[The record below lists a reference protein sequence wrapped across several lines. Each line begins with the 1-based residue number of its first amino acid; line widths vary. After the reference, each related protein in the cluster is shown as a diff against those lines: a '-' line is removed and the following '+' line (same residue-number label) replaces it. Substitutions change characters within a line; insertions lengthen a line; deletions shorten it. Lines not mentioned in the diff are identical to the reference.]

1 MDTKQLKQKI
11 LDLAIRG
18 KLVPQDPNDEPASV
32 LLERIRTEKEQ
43 LVAAGKLK
51 KSKAKTSDTPHYEN
65 VPFEIPA
72 SWEWVALK
80 DVCTKFSTGPFG
92 SMLHKSDYSSE
103 GVPVVNPANI
113 VNGQINIDKIMY
125 VKKEKSLELSKYN
138 LFLND
143 ILLARR
149 GDLSKCA
156 IATSENIGW
165 LCGTGSFV
173 LHLCLIE
180 SYYFKLIYATQ
191 YIQSILAT
199 ASVGATMDN
208 LNQDT
213 FSKIL
218 IPIPPLEEQ
227 KRIINGVHEW
237 YNLID
242 SIDTNKKELSKAIE
256 ETKSRV
262 LSLAISGKLVSQ
274 SPTDEPA
281 IELLK
286 RINPAFKP
294 CDTSHYENLPQG
306 WTIST
311 VGEVATY
318 SNGRAF
324 KPSEWQKEGLPIIRI
339 QNLNDGDAQFNY
351 TTATFEDRYKV
362 KDGDLLFAWA
372 ASLGTYIWQGGDAWL
387 NQHIFKVDPKAFMD
401 KCFLYYSLINLIAE
415 FYRQSHGSGM
425 VHITKGKFENT
436 PILIPPLAE
445 QKRIVVAIEKVFS
458 QLDTI
463 TAEL

>member
-1 MDTKQLKQKI
+1 
-11 LDLAIRG
+11 
-18 KLVPQDPNDEPASV
+18 
-32 LLERIRTEKEQ
+32 
-43 LVAAGKLK
+43 
-51 KSKAKTSDTPHYEN
+51 
-65 VPFEIPA
+65 
-72 SWEWVALK
+72 
-80 DVCTKFSTGPFG
+80 
-92 SMLHKSDYSSE
+92 MLHKSDYSSE

-113 VNGQINIDKIMY
+113 VNGQISIDKIMY

-242 SIDTNKKELSKAIE
+242 SIDTNRKELSNAIE

-262 LSLAISGKLVSQ
+262 LSLAISGKLVPQ
-274 SPTDEPA
+274 DPNDEPA
-281 IELLK
+281 IDLLR
-286 RINPAFKP
+286 RINPSFTP

-306 WTIST
+306 WTVASVDQLCT
-311 VGEVATY
+311 VIGGLWTGKKPPFVNIGVIRNTNFTKDFKLDLANTAYLDVEAKQFATRRLQQGDIILEK
-318 SNGRAF
+318 SGGSEKQPVGRTILF
-324 KPSEWQKEGLPIIRI
+324 DLKEGEYSFSNFTAVLRIKDKNILLPKYLHFALVNAYLNGATRFMQKQTTGIH
-339 QNLNDGDAQFNY
+339 NL
-351 TTATFEDRYKV
+351 
-362 KDGDLLFAWA
+362 
-372 ASLGTYIWQGGDAWL
+372 I
-387 NQHIFKVDPKAFMD
+387 MD
-401 KCFLYYSLINLIAE
+401 KYVALTI
-415 FYRQSHGSGM
+415 
-425 VHITKGKFENT
+425 
-436 PILIPPLAE
+436 PIPPLAE
-445 QKRIVVAIEKVFS
+445 QKRIVVAIENVF
-458 QLDTI
+458 QKLDKI

>member
-32 LLERIRTEKEQ
+32 LLERIRKEKEQ
-43 LVAAGKLK
+43 LIAAGKLK
-51 KSKAKTSDTPHYEN
+51 KSKAKASDTPHYEN

-294 CDTSHYENLPQG
+294 CDTSHYENLPNG
-306 WTIST
+306 WSVCALEDIIDYEQPTQYIVESTEYSDDYETPVLTPGKSFILGYTNETNGIYNKLPTII
-311 VGEVATY
+311 
-318 SNGRAF
+318 F
-324 KPSEWQKEGLPIIRI
+324 
-339 QNLNDGDAQFNY
+339 DDF
-351 TTATFEDRYKV
+351 TTDSRFVDFPFKV
-362 KDGDLLFAWA
+362 KSSAMKILQVNKEINIRYVAYFMSITRLAGDTHKRYWI
-372 ASLGTYIWQGGDAWL
+372 SE
-387 NQHIFKVDPKAFMD
+387 
-401 KCFLYYSLINLIAE
+401 YSKI
-415 FYRQSHGSGM
+415 
-425 VHITKGKFENT
+425 
-436 PILIPPLAE
+436 PIPIPPKHE
-445 QKRIVVAIEKVFS
+445 QDRIVRTIIDIENRL
-458 QLDTI
+458 QEI

>member
-1 MDTKQLKQKI
+1 
-11 LDLAIRG
+11 
-18 KLVPQDPNDEPASV
+18 
-32 LLERIRTEKEQ
+32 
-43 LVAAGKLK
+43 
-51 KSKAKTSDTPHYEN
+51 
-65 VPFEIPA
+65 
-72 SWEWVALK
+72 
-80 DVCTKFSTGPFG
+80 
-92 SMLHKSDYSSE
+92 MLHKSDYSSE

-113 VNGQINIDKIMY
+113 VNGQISIDKIMY

-242 SIDTNKKELSKAIE
+242 SIDTNRKELSNAIE

-262 LSLAISGKLVSQ
+262 LSLAISGKLVPQ
-274 SPTDEPA
+274 DPNDEPA
-281 IELLK
+281 IDLLR
-286 RINPAFKP
+286 RINPSFTP
-294 CDTSHYENLPQG
+294 CDTSHYENLPANWCVCTLNELYSHTTGKALKRSNQEG
-306 WTIST
+306 VLKRYITTSNLYWDHFDLTDVRSMYFTETELEKCT
-311 VGEVATY
+311 V
-318 SNGRAF
+318 
-324 KPSEWQKEGLPIIRI
+324 KE
-339 QNLNDGDAQFNY
+339 
-351 TTATFEDRYKV
+351 
-362 KDGDLLFAWA
+362 GDLLVCN
-372 ASLGTYIWQGGDAWL
+372 GGDVGRAAIW
-387 NQHIFKVDPKAFMD
+387 NYKDPICYQNHISRLRPRHDNLVENRFYYYIFMY
-401 KCFLYYSLINLIAE
+401 L
-415 FYRQSHGSGM
+415 
-425 VHITKGKFENT
+425 KGKALLNGKGVAIT
-436 PILIPPLAE
+436 SLSATDILSLKVPFPPLAE
-445 QKRIVVAIEKVFS
+445 QKRIVAALEKVFS
-458 QLDTI
+458 QIDNI